1 MFKIEFHEN
10 LNEKTTKHVF
20 QSFRISIVDCKASEK
35 KLEEQ
40 DFEVQIAPK
49 RLMLV
54 KVEILKIAQQ
64 VRKMKLKDNLNL
76 CLALILF
83 DFKLFL
89 KTLTFLNASNMWF
102 MVYL

>member
-1 MFKIEFHEN
+1 
-10 LNEKTTKHVF
+10 
-20 QSFRISIVDCKASEK
+20 
-35 KLEEQ
+35 
-40 DFEVQIAPK
+40 
-49 RLMLV
+49 
-54 KVEILKIAQQ
+54 
-64 VRKMKLKDNLNL
+64 LNL

>member
-1 MFKIEFHEN
+1 
-10 LNEKTTKHVF
+10 
-20 QSFRISIVDCKASEK
+20 
-35 KLEEQ
+35 
-40 DFEVQIAPK
+40 
-49 RLMLV
+49 MLV

-89 KTLTFLNASNMWF
+89 KTLTFLNASNM
-102 MVYL
+102 